1 MQTPMKILLTAGLGA
16 VSMYYLDPSRG
27 RHRRALAVSRIEHGK
42 EAVTQ
47 GVHTATDGLNRAS
60 HRARV
65 ARRNMSRRTDRFL
78 RGARDFSHD
87 NGDRVDQVTHGAR
100 DVSQD
105 ARSRA
110 AAAAAT
116 VGSFFD
122 RHRPNGNP
130 LEEMR
135 DEMRDEPRVKFL
147 LIPVTWIFTVG
158 LGAAAMYYFDS
169 SQGVFRRTRLRNRL
183 ATWRDR
189 ATEKVSAVGR
199 DKPRQPK
206 AGNGS
211 ADSQP
216 QQEQSLPG

>member
-27 RHRRALAVSRIEHGK
+27 RHRRNLAVARIEHGK

-65 ARRNMSRRTDRFL
+65 VRRNVSRRTDRFL
-78 RGARDFSHD
+78 RGARNFSHD
-87 NGDRVDQVTHGAR
+87 VGDRVDQVTHGAR
-100 DVSQD
+100 DVSHD
-105 ARSRA
+105 VRNRA
-110 AAAAAT
+110 AGAAAT

-122 RHRPNGNP
+122 RHRPNGSA
-130 LEEMR
+130 LAEIR
-135 DEMRDEPRVKFL
+135 DKPRATFL
-147 LIPVTWIFTVG
+147 LIPVTFIATVG

-169 SQGVFRRTRLRNRL
+169 SQGVYRRNRLRNRF
-183 ATWRDR
+183 AGWRDR
-189 ATEKVSAVGR
+189 AKEKVRAVGR
-199 DKPRQPK
+199 DEPQQPK

-211 ADSQP
+211 ADRQR
-216 QQEQSLPG
+216 QQEQPLPG